1 MTTHRQFIAVKFR
14 PNDAKSFTYH
24 NDGDPVR
31 VGDQVKVPAFRGD
44 GWNAVTVT
52 AIDVPKPTAFET
64 KAILGVVDGAARDA
78 AILSKEAPKVADLF
92 GGDA

>member
-1 MTTHRQFIAVKFR
+1 MTTHRQFVAVKFR
-14 PNDAKSFTYH
+14 PNDKRTYTYH
-24 NDGDPVR
+24 NDGPPVR
-31 VGDQVKVPAFRGD
+31 VGDTVKVPSVRAD
-44 GWNAVTVT
+44 EGWSPLPVVSVSD
-52 AIDVPKPTAFET
+52 DVPPFPT